1 MIFFIQ
7 NFGRAIIPMLVG
19 RANETDPTYTTSM
32 LIFGFTALGA
42 AIVAVAM
49 LLADK
54 RKGYGLQ
61 LPNISRQ

>member
-1 MIFFIQ
+1 MF
-7 NFGRAIIPMLVG
+7 VG

-42 AIVAVAM
+42 AMIAITMWYV
-49 LLADK
+49 DK

-61 LPNISRQ
+61 LPNIRK